1 MKEHK
6 VIIVDLNQVM
16 ISTLMV
22 QIGNH
27 KNIKIEEDIIRHM
40 VLNALRAHKVRFTE
54 EFGEMVIACDDK
66 NYWRKQVYPYY
77 KANRKKERDASE
89 LDWNAVFETL
99 NKIREELKTNFPYK
113 VIQIDHAEA
122 DDIIATL
129 VKEYHYREKILILSG
144 DKDFGQLQK
153 YPNVKQYSPVLKKY
167 ITCTNP
173 EMFLKEHIMKGDSS
187 DGIPN
192 FLSAD
197 NVFITA
203 TRQSPV
209 TSKKLSAWILQE
221 PEEFCNETMLRN
233 YKRNQQLI
241 DLECIPEDISKQVLY
256 QYDNQKKDRSKL
268 FNYFVEYK
276 LKNLMACV
284 GDF

>member
-1 MKEHK
+1 M
-6 VIIVDLNQVM
+6 IIVDFSQIM

-27 KNIKIEEDIIRHM
+27 KNVKIEEDIIRHM
-40 VLNALRAHKVRFTE
+40 VLNALRAHKVKFTA

-99 NKIREELKTNFPYK
+99 NKIRQEIKDFFPYK
-113 VIQIDHAEA
+113 VIQVEHAEA

-129 VKEYHYREKILILSG
+129 VKQYHLRENILILSG

-173 EMFLKEHIMKGDSS
+173 DLFLKEHIMKGDAS

-197 NVFITA
+197 NVFVMGV
-203 TRQSPV
+203 RQSPI

-221 PEEFCNETMLRN
+221 PEQFCNENMLRN
-233 YKRNQQLI
+233 YKRNQLLI
-241 DLECIPEDISKQVLY
+241 DLDCIPTEISEQVLE
-256 QYDNQKKDRSKL
+256 QYNTQKKDRSKL
-268 FNYFVEYK
+268 FNYFVENR
-276 LKNLMACV
+276 LKNLLECV

>member
-1 MKEHK
+1 
-6 VIIVDLNQVM
+6 M
-16 ISTLMV
+16 ISTLMA

-27 KNIKIEEDIIRHM
+27 KNIKIEEDIVRHM
-40 VLNALRAHKVRFTE
+40 VLNALRSHKARFSA
-54 EFGEMVIACDDK
+54 EFGELVIACDDK

-99 NKIREELKTNFPYK
+99 NKIRQELKESFPYK
-113 VIQIDHAEA
+113 VIQIEHAEA

-129 VKEYHYREKILILSG
+129 VKEFCYQEKILILSG

-167 ITCTNP
+167 INCANP
-173 EMFLKEHIMKGDSS
+173 DLFLKEHIMRGDSS

-192 FLSAD
+192 FLSPD
-197 NVFITA
+197 NVFVIGG
-203 TRQSPV
+203 RQTPV
-209 TSKKLSAWILQE
+209 TSKKIQVWMIQE
-221 PEEFCNETMLRN
+221 PEQFCDETMLRN

-241 DLECIPEDISKQVLY
+241 DLECIPDDISTQVLE
-256 QYDNQKKDRSKL
+256 QYTSQIKDRSKL
-268 FNYFVEYK
+268 FNYFIAHK
-276 LKNLMACV
+276 LKNLMECI

>member
-1 MKEHK
+1 M
-6 VIIVDLNQVM
+6 IIVDLNQVM
-16 ISTLMV
+16 ISTLMA

-27 KNIKIEEDIIRHM
+27 KNIKIEEDIVRHM
-40 VLNALRAHKVRFTE
+40 VLNALRSHKARFSN
-54 EFGEMVIACDDK
+54 EFGELVIACDDK

-99 NKIREELKTNFPYK
+99 NKIRQELKDNFPYK
-113 VIQIDHAEA
+113 VIQIEHAEA

-129 VKEYHYREKILILSG
+129 VKEFCYQEKILILSG

-167 ITCTNP
+167 INCANP
-173 EMFLKEHIMKGDSS
+173 DLFLKEHIMRGDSS

-192 FLSAD
+192 FLSPD
-197 NVFITA
+197 NVFVIGG
-203 TRQSPV
+203 RQTPV
-209 TSKKLSAWILQE
+209 TSKKIQVWMIQE
-221 PEEFCNETMLRN
+221 PEQFCDETMLRN

-241 DLECIPEDISKQVLY
+241 DLECIPDDISTQVLE
-256 QYDNQKKDRSKL
+256 QYTSQIKDRSKL
-268 FNYFVEYK
+268 FNYFIAHK
-276 LKNLMACV
+276 LKNLMECI

>member
-1 MKEHK
+1 M
-6 VIIVDLNQVM
+6 IILDLSQVM

-27 KNIKIEEDIIRHM
+27 KNVKIEEDIIRHM
-40 VLNALRAHKVRFTE
+40 VLNALRAHKVKFSA

-66 NYWRKQVYPYY
+66 NYWRKQIYPYY

-99 NKIREELKTNFPYK
+99 NKIREEIKNFFPYK
-113 VIQIDHAEA
+113 VIQVEHAEA
-122 DDIIATL
+122 DDVIATL
-129 VKEYHYREKILILSG
+129 TKEYHMRENILVLSG

-173 EMFLKEHIMKGDSS
+173 DLFLKEHIMKGDAS

-197 NVFITA
+197 NVFVMGI
-203 TRQSPV
+203 RQSPI
-209 TSKKLSAWILQE
+209 TTKKLSAWILQE
-221 PEEFCNETMLRN
+221 PEQFCNENMLRN

-241 DLECIPEDISKQVLY
+241 DLDCIPAEISEKVLE
-256 QYDNQKKDRSKL
+256 QYNTQKKDRSKL
-268 FNYFVEYK
+268 FNYFVENR
-276 LKNLMACV
+276 LKNLLECV

>member
-1 MKEHK
+1 M
-6 VIIVDLNQVM
+6 IIVDFSQVI
-16 ISTLMV
+16 ISTLMA

-27 KNIKIEEDIIRHM
+27 KNVKIEEDIIRHM
-40 VLNALRAHKVRFTE
+40 VLNAIRAHKVKFSP

-66 NYWRKQVYPYY
+66 NYWRKQIYPYY

-89 LDWNAVFETL
+89 LDWNAVFQTL
-99 NKIREELKTNFPYK
+99 NKIRQEMKEFFPYK
-113 VIQIDHAEA
+113 VIQVEHAEA

-129 VKEYHYREKILILSG
+129 VKEYHMREKILILSG

-173 EMFLKEHIMKGDSS
+173 DLFLKEHIMKGDAS

-197 NVFITA
+197 NVFVMGI
-203 TRQSPV
+203 RQSPV
-209 TSKKLSAWILQE
+209 TAKKMSSWMLQE
-221 PEEFCNETMLRN
+221 PEQFCNENMLRN

-241 DLECIPEDISKQVLY
+241 DLECIPTEISEQVLE
-256 QYDNQKKDRSKL
+256 QYNTQKKDRSKL
-268 FNYFVEYK
+268 FNYFIEK
-276 LKNLMACV
+276 RLKNLIECV

>member
-1 MKEHK
+1 M
-6 VIIVDLNQVM
+6 IILDLSQVM

-27 KNIKIEEDIIRHM
+27 KNVKIEEDIIRHM
-40 VLNALRAHKVRFTE
+40 VLNALRAHKVKFTA

-99 NKIREELKTNFPYK
+99 NKIRQEIKDFFPYK
-113 VIQIDHAEA
+113 VIQVEHAEA
-122 DDIIATL
+122 DDVIATL
-129 VKEYHYREKILILSG
+129 VKEYHLRENILVLSG

-173 EMFLKEHIMKGDSS
+173 DLFLKEHIMKGDVS

-197 NVFITA
+197 NVFVMGI
-203 TRQSPV
+203 RQSPV
-209 TSKKLSAWILQE
+209 SAKKLSSWILQE
-221 PEEFCNETMLRN
+221 PEQFCNETMLRN

-241 DLECIPEDISKQVLY
+241 DLDCIPTEISEQVLE
-256 QYDNQKKDRSKL
+256 QYNTQKKDRSKL
-268 FNYFVEYK
+268 FNYFVENR
-276 LKNLMACV
+276 LKNLLECV

>member
-1 MKEHK
+1 

-16 ISTLMV
+16 ISTLMA

-27 KNIKIEEDIIRHM
+27 KNIKIEEDIVRHM
-40 VLNALRAHKVRFTE
+40 VLNALRSHKARFSN
-54 EFGEMVIACDDK
+54 EFGELVIACDDK

-99 NKIREELKTNFPYK
+99 NKIRQELKDNFPYK
-113 VIQIDHAEA
+113 VIQIEHAEA

-129 VKEYHYREKILILSG
+129 VKEFCYQEKILILSG

-167 ITCTNP
+167 INCANP
-173 EMFLKEHIMKGDSS
+173 DLFLKEHIMRGDSS

-192 FLSAD
+192 FLSPD
-197 NVFITA
+197 NVFVIGG
-203 TRQSPV
+203 RQTPV
-209 TSKKLSAWILQE
+209 TSKKIQVWMIQE
-221 PEEFCNETMLRN
+221 PEQFCDETMLRN

-241 DLECIPEDISKQVLY
+241 DLECIPDDISTQVLE
-256 QYDNQKKDRSKL
+256 QYTSQIKDRSKL
-268 FNYFVEYK
+268 FNYFIAHK
-276 LKNLMACV
+276 LKNLMECI

>member
-1 MKEHK
+1 M
-6 VIIVDLNQVM
+6 IILDLSQVM

-27 KNIKIEEDIIRHM
+27 KNVKIEEDIIRHM
-40 VLNALRAHKVRFTE
+40 VLNALRAHKVKFTA

-99 NKIREELKTNFPYK
+99 NKIRQEIKDFFPYK
-113 VIQIDHAEA
+113 VIQVEHAEA
-122 DDIIATL
+122 DDVIATL
-129 VKEYHYREKILILSG
+129 VKEYHLRENILVLSG

-173 EMFLKEHIMKGDSS
+173 DLFLKEHIMKGDVS

-197 NVFITA
+197 NVVVMGI
-203 TRQSPV
+203 RQSPV
-209 TSKKLSAWILQE
+209 SAKKLSSWILQE
-221 PEEFCNETMLRN
+221 PEQFCNETMLRN

-241 DLECIPEDISKQVLY
+241 DLDCIPTEISEQVLE
-256 QYDNQKKDRSKL
+256 QYNTQKKDRSKL
-268 FNYFVEYK
+268 FNYFVENR
-276 LKNLMACV
+276 LKNLLECV

>member
-1 MKEHK
+1 M
-6 VIIVDLNQVM
+6 IIVDFSQVI
-16 ISTLMV
+16 ISTLMA

-27 KNIKIEEDIIRHM
+27 KNVKIEEDIIRHM
-40 VLNALRAHKVRFTE
+40 VLNAIRAHKVKFSP

-66 NYWRKQVYPYY
+66 NYWRKQIYPYY

-89 LDWNAVFETL
+89 LDWNAVFQTL
-99 NKIREELKTNFPYK
+99 NKIRQEMKEFFPYK
-113 VIQIDHAEA
+113 VIQVEHAEA

-129 VKEYHYREKILILSG
+129 VKEYHMREKILILSG

-173 EMFLKEHIMKGDSS
+173 DLFLKEHIMKGDAS

-197 NVFITA
+197 NVFVMGI
-203 TRQSPV
+203 RQSPV
-209 TSKKLSAWILQE
+209 TVKKMSSWMLQE
-221 PEEFCNETMLRN
+221 PEQFCNENMLRN

-241 DLECIPEDISKQVLY
+241 DLECIPTEISEQVLE
-256 QYDNQKKDRSKL
+256 QYNTQKKDRSKL
-268 FNYFVEYK
+268 FNYFIEK
-276 LKNLMACV
+276 RLKNLIDCV

>member
-1 MKEHK
+1 M
-6 VIIVDLNQVM
+6 IILDLSQVM

-27 KNIKIEEDIIRHM
+27 KNVKIEEDIIRHM
-40 VLNALRAHKVRFTE
+40 VLNALRAHKVKFTA

-99 NKIREELKTNFPYK
+99 NKIRQEIKDFFPYK
-113 VIQIDHAEA
+113 VIQVEHAEA
-122 DDIIATL
+122 DDVIATL
-129 VKEYHYREKILILSG
+129 VKEYHLRENILVLSG

-173 EMFLKEHIMKGDSS
+173 DLFLKEHIMKGDVS

-197 NVFITA
+197 NVFVMGI
-203 TRQSPV
+203 RQSPV
-209 TSKKLSAWILQE
+209 SAKKLSAWILQE
-221 PEEFCNETMLRN
+221 PEQFCNETMLRN

-241 DLECIPEDISKQVLY
+241 DLDCIPTEISEQVLE
-256 QYDNQKKDRSKL
+256 QYNTQKKDRSKL
-268 FNYFVEYK
+268 FNYFVENR
-276 LKNLMACV
+276 LKNLLECV

>member
-1 MKEHK
+1 M
-6 VIIVDLNQVM
+6 IILDLSQVM

-27 KNIKIEEDIIRHM
+27 KNVKIEEDIIRHM
-40 VLNALRAHKVRFTE
+40 VLNALRAHKVKFTA

-99 NKIREELKTNFPYK
+99 NKIRQEIKDFFPYK
-113 VIQIDHAEA
+113 VIQVEHAEA

-129 VKEYHYREKILILSG
+129 VKQYHLRENILILSG

-173 EMFLKEHIMKGDSS
+173 DLFLKEHIMKGDAS

-197 NVFITA
+197 NVFVMGI
-203 TRQSPV
+203 RQSPV
-209 TSKKLSAWILQE
+209 SAKKLSSWILQE
-221 PEEFCNETMLRN
+221 PEQFCNETMLRN

-241 DLECIPEDISKQVLY
+241 DLDCIPTEISEQVLE
-256 QYDNQKKDRSKL
+256 QYNTQKKDRSKL
-268 FNYFVEYK
+268 FNYFVENR
-276 LKNLMACV
+276 LKNLLECV

>member
-1 MKEHK
+1 M
-6 VIIVDLNQVM
+6 IIVDFSQVI
-16 ISTLMV
+16 ISTLMA

-27 KNIKIEEDIIRHM
+27 KNVKIEEDIIRHM
-40 VLNALRAHKVRFTE
+40 VLNAIRAHKVKFSP

-66 NYWRKQVYPYY
+66 NYWRKQIYPYY

-89 LDWNAVFETL
+89 LDWNAVFQTL
-99 NKIREELKTNFPYK
+99 NKIRQEMKEFFPYK
-113 VIQIDHAEA
+113 VIQVEHAEA

-129 VKEYHYREKILILSG
+129 VKEYHMREKILILSG

-173 EMFLKEHIMKGDSS
+173 DLFLKEHIMKGDAS

-197 NVFITA
+197 NVFVMGI
-203 TRQSPV
+203 RQSPV
-209 TSKKLSAWILQE
+209 TAKKMSSWMLQE
-221 PEEFCNETMLRN
+221 PEQFCNENMLRN

-241 DLECIPEDISKQVLY
+241 DLECIPTEISEQVLE
-256 QYDNQKKDRSKL
+256 QTFQL
-268 FNYFVEYK
+268 FY
-276 LKNLMACV
+276 
-284 GDF
+284 

>member
-1 MKEHK
+1 M
-6 VIIVDLNQVM
+6 IILDLSQVM

-27 KNIKIEEDIIRHM
+27 KNVKIEEDIIRHM
-40 VLNALRAHKVRFTE
+40 VLNALRAHKVKFTA

-99 NKIREELKTNFPYK
+99 NKIRQEIKDFFPYK
-113 VIQIDHAEA
+113 VIQVEHAEA
-122 DDIIATL
+122 DDVIATL
-129 VKEYHYREKILILSG
+129 VKEYHLRENILVLSG

-173 EMFLKEHIMKGDSS
+173 DLFLKEHIMKGDVS

-197 NVFITA
+197 NVFVMGI
-203 TRQSPV
+203 RQSPV
-209 TSKKLSAWILQE
+209 STKKLSAWILQE
-221 PEEFCNETMLRN
+221 PEQFCNETMLRN

-241 DLECIPEDISKQVLY
+241 DLDCIPTEISEQVLE
-256 QYDNQKKDRSKL
+256 QYNTQKKDRSKL
-268 FNYFVEYK
+268 FNYFVENR
-276 LKNLMACV
+276 LKNLLECV